1 MGSNIKGISI
11 FIVILMFAAVI
22 GIVAYG
28 NGVFAGKT
36 EEASSM
42 SEEDMTKT
50 ESTNTSDLNQV
61 GEDTRAFLTD
71 DTFFH
76 GDGGSSSI
84 YQVDGRELSLLMT
97 SIEKDLRIRIVNNAG
112 RTVTGQNFCV
122 VLNETAEYTDEDRNG
137 IIDIQNLAAGE
148 YGVEL
153 KPVEGYTVPT
163 TASNITVKQS
173 VEYVVIDD
181 ISFLIATEDTVDVA
195 AEDLEVR
202 EAIEDA
208 DSTEIKDIQI
218 STATSSLGIDVSKW
232 NQKIDWNRV
241 KQAGVEYAIIRA
253 GYRGAT
259 TGALIQDPY
268 FEVNIKGATQA
279 GIPVGVYFFTQA
291 TNVIEAVEEASMV
304 ISLCK
309 NYNLSYPIFIDTEG
323 AGGNGRADGLDRETR
338 TQVCEAFC
346 KTVEGAGYRA
356 GVYGARNWFNHMLD
370 MSRLDNY
377 VIWLAEYRDKPLYQ
391 GYYHIW
397 QYTSSGSIDGIEG
410 RVDLNMQIRL

>member
-42 SEEDMTKT
+42 SEEDMTET

-76 GDGGSSSI
+76 GDGGSSSV

-153 KPVEGYTVPT
+153 KPVEGYTVRRLP
-163 TASNITVKQS
+163 
-173 VEYVVIDD
+173 
-181 ISFLIATEDTVDVA
+181 
-195 AEDLEVR
+195 
-202 EAIEDA
+202 
-208 DSTEIKDIQI
+208 
-218 STATSSLGIDVSKW
+218 
-232 NQKIDWNRV
+232 
-241 KQAGVEYAIIRA
+241 
-253 GYRGAT
+253 
-259 TGALIQDPY
+259 
-268 FEVNIKGATQA
+268 
-279 GIPVGVYFFTQA
+279 
-291 TNVIEAVEEASMV
+291 
-304 ISLCK
+304 
-309 NYNLSYPIFIDTEG
+309 PI
-323 AGGNGRADGLDRETR
+323 L
-338 TQVCEAFC
+338 Q
-346 KTVEGAGYRA
+346 
-356 GVYGARNWFNHMLD
+356 
-370 MSRLDNY
+370 
-377 VIWLAEYRDKPLYQ
+377 
-391 GYYHIW
+391 
-397 QYTSSGSIDGIEG
+397 
-410 RVDLNMQIRL
+410 